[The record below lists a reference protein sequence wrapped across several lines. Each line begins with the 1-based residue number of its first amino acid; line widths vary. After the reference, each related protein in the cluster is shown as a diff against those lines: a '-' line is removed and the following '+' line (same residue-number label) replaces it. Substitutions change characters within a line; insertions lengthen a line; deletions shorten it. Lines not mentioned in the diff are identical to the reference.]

1 MSYKIYTDKNE
12 NFECEVSVKNA
23 SLKGSI
29 ARLIVESSDGPT
41 LVFKGELNGDKC
53 TIPIKRLKG
62 ILDESSR
69 GNMHLEVIV
78 EDTYFRPWESDFVV
92 EEHTSVKVRVDE
104 QKQSSNK
111 PIVKIKVPVVKVIES
126 KAPAIKTSTIKPTIK
141 RKGINVFVPKK
152 EIATI
157 CEQFGIRKNNFQK
170 RKRDF
175 LQILKEYFKVNPEYN
190 YHTRTIL
197 SGIDDFLR

>member
-29 ARLIVESSDGPT
+29 ARLIVESKDGPT
-41 LVFKGELNGDKC
+41 LVFNGKLEGEKC
-53 TIPIKRLKG
+53 VIPIKRLRG
-62 ILDESSR
+62 ILDENAR

-78 EDTYFRPWESDFVV
+78 EDTYFKPWESDFVV
-92 EEHTSVKVRVDE
+92 EEHTSVKVKVNE

-111 PIVKIKVPVVKVIES
+111 PMVEIKTPSVKIQKQTES
-126 KAPAIKTSTIKPTIK
+126 IKPSAIKKK
-141 RKGINVFVPKK
+141 NVNIFVPKK

-157 CEQFGIRKNNFQK
+157 CEMFGIKKNNFNNKQK
-170 RKRDF
+170 DF
-175 LQILKEYFKVNPEYN
+175 VQIIKEYFKTNPEYN
-190 YHTRTIL
+190 NDVRPIL
-197 SGIDDFLR
+197 SGLEDFLK

>member
-1 MSYKIYTDKNE
+1 MSYKLYTDKNE

-29 ARLIVESSDGPT
+29 ARIIVESSNGPT
-41 LVFKGELNGDKC
+41 LVFKGKLDGDKC
-53 TIPIKRLKG
+53 VIPIKRLKG
-62 ILDESSR
+62 MLDENTH

-78 EDTYFRPWESDFVV
+78 EDTYFRPWESEFVV
-92 EEHTSVKVRVDE
+92 EEHTSVKVRVNE

-111 PIVKIKVPVVKVIES
+111 PIVKIKSPILKYDEGRVSNIRKPV
-126 KAPAIKTSTIKPTIK
+126 IK
-141 RKGINVFVPKK
+141 RKGINIFVPKK
-152 EIATI
+152 EIAMI

-170 RKRDF
+170 KQKDF
-175 LQILKEYFKVNPEYN
+175 VQILKEYFKVNPEYN
-190 YHTRTIL
+190 YHIRTIL

>member
-1 MSYKIYTDKNE
+1 MSYKLYTDKNE

-29 ARLIVESSDGPT
+29 ARIIVESSNGPT
-41 LVFKGELNGDKC
+41 LVFKGKLDGDKC
-53 TIPIKRLKG
+53 VIPIKRLKG
-62 ILDESSR
+62 VLDENTH

-78 EDTYFRPWESDFVV
+78 EDTYFRPWESEFVV
-92 EEHTSVKVRVDE
+92 EEHTSVKVRVNE

-111 PIVKIKVPVVKVIES
+111 PIVKIKAPILKYVEGKASDVRKPV
-126 KAPAIKTSTIKPTIK
+126 K

-170 RKRDF
+170 KQKDF
-175 LQILKEYFKVNPEYN
+175 VQILKEYFKVNPEYN
-190 YHTRTIL
+190 YHIRTIL

>member
-62 ILDESSR
+62 ILDENSR

-104 QKQSSNK
+104 QKQLSNK
-111 PIVKIKVPVVKVIES
+111 PIINVKIKSPTS
-126 KAPAIKTSTIKPTIK
+126 KILTTKQSNIRKPAKI
-141 RKGINVFVPKK
+141 KGINVFVPKK
-152 EIATI
+152 EIGTI
-157 CEQFGIRKNNFQK
+157 CEQFGIRKNNFK
-170 RKRDF
+170 KKHKDF
-175 LQILKEYFKVNPEYN
+175 TKILKEYFKMNPEYN
-190 YHTRTIL
+190 YHIRTIL